1 MSNGNSKHDIQDEND
16 SDLYTFTYW
25 NNLDVSKA
33 QEAVDYIEEKL
44 KENFKKLKV
53 KDIDKMYKIDDI
65 KSSEEN
71 EILVKIKLKKNNGLV
86 ERAARNVQSGYRST
100 NQHLVSIRSIQR

>member
-1 MSNGNSKHDIQDEND
+1 MIYFRLFENQVKWLAKQSSIGVLEYDIQDEND

-44 KENFKKLKV
+44 KQNFKKLKV
-53 KDIDKMYKIDDI
+53 KDIDKIHKTDEIE
-65 KSSEEN
+65 SSEEN
-71 EILVKIKLKKNNGLV
+71 
-86 ERAARNVQSGYRST
+86 
-100 NQHLVSIRSIQR
+100 